1 MSNREKMLTSFHEW
15 KALTNDQW
23 ILNTVQGY
31 EIEFE
36 AEPFQLKIPNQ
47 IRFSAEEEKLV
58 DKEVSSLLSEG
69 AIIAC
74 FHEPHEFISN
84 IFLVPKP
91 NGKFRPVINLKQL
104 NEFVVYEHFKQET
117 FPFVLE
123 LVQKN
128 DFFTNLDLRS
138 AYFSIPIHPDYQK
151 FLKFTWKGMLYKFIS
166 LCFGLSSSPRV
177 FTKVLK
183 PVFALFRSLGIRC
196 SYYIDDSI
204 NMHREKQVCEANA
217 RFMYNKLDS
226 LGYVINDEKSVLIAS
241 QRIKYF
247 GFILDSVLFM
257 VFLPDEKVQKIEGMA
272 TYLLGAKV
280 IKIRELASFIGLLI
294 NAFHAVLEAPLH
306 YRTLEREKVRN
317 LGISGDYNSKMVLST
332 EAKFQISWWADNI
345 RSKNGKKIRPD
356 PISEWIQTDA
366 SLLGWVS
373 FWVGK
378 SISSGGRWSVEQNG
392 LHINYLELLAIFNT
406 LKVWFSDSQNIHI
419 AIQSDNTC
427 AIACVNNQGSITSV
441 DLDTL
446 SLQIWNWCL
455 CRNIYISAY
464 FLPGSQNIEADFNSR
479 NFSDTTEWM
488 LKREIFL
495 RLTAQLLQP
504 EIDLFASMSNAQMGN
519 YVSWSTDPG
528 AVHINAFS
536 MSWSGLTP
544 YIFPPFKLL
553 GRVLNKILEDEVEIG
568 LLVCPF
574 WPNQTWFPVFLSVLV
589 SFPVRLPRHIDLLS
603 LPCSGKPH
611 PMGKRLNMIGALVSG
626 RPSKIKDFQTML
638 LTRYSTVGDQGHES
652 STNRLGQGGHVG
664 VISGVAVPFVRL
676 KQL

>member
-1 MSNREKMLTSFHEW
+1 MVTTFKKKLKNVRLQSKLENLFRIPVDLSVGVLLGIVGQVIKVRSVVCIEAKAEARLGTSHIRISGVRPSLGLVAHMVNLVINISSNCYGYFGHSSRSCGGRKHESYIKLVTENTRQVSNREKMLTSFHEW

-23 ILNTVQGY
+23 ILNTIQGY

-74 FHEPHEFISN
+74 FHEPHELISN

-91 NGKFRPVINLKQL
+91 NGKFRPVINLKKL
-104 NEFVVYEHFKQET
+104 NEFFVYEHFKQET

-123 LVQKN
+123 VVQKN
-128 DFFTNLDLRS
+128 EFFTNLDLRS

-166 LCFGLSSSPRV
+166 LCFGLSSSPKV

-183 PVFALFRSLGIRC
+183 PVFALFRSLGMRC
-196 SYYIDDSI
+196 SYYVDDSI
-204 NMHREKQVCEANA
+204 NMHWEKQVCEANA
-217 RFMYNKLDS
+217 HFMYNKLDS

-280 IKIRELASFIGLLI
+280 IKIRELVSFIGLLI
-294 NAFHAVLEAPLH
+294 NAFHAVLETPLH
-306 YRTLEREKVRN
+306 YRTLEREKVKN
-317 LGISGDYNSKMVLST
+317 LGISGDYNSKILST

-366 SLLGWVS
+366 SLLGWGS

-378 SISSGGRWSVEQNG
+378 SISSGGIWSVEQNG
-392 LHINYLELLAIFNT
+392 LHI
-406 LKVWFSDSQNIHI
+406 SP
-419 AIQSDNTC
+419 
-427 AIACVNNQGSITSV
+427 
-441 DLDTL
+441 
-446 SLQIWNWCL
+446 IWNCW
-455 CRNIYISAY
+455 
-464 FLPGSQNIEADFNSR
+464 Q
-479 NFSDTTEWM
+479 FST
-488 LKREIFL
+488 
-495 RLTAQLLQP
+495 
-504 EIDLFASMSNAQMGN
+504 
-519 YVSWSTDPG
+519 
-528 AVHINAFS
+528 H
-536 MSWSGLTP
+536 
-544 YIFPPFKLL
+544 
-553 GRVLNKILEDEVEIG
+553 
-568 LLVCPF
+568 
-574 WPNQTWFPVFLSVLV
+574 
-589 SFPVRLPRHIDLLS
+589 
-603 LPCSGKPH
+603 
-611 PMGKRLNMIGALVSG
+611 
-626 RPSKIKDFQTML
+626 
-638 LTRYSTVGDQGHES
+638 
-652 STNRLGQGGHVG
+652 
-664 VISGVAVPFVRL
+664 
-676 KQL
+676 